1 MLTVTG
7 DDMDILRLLAAGTA
21 FAVCA
26 FEGFRRSRE
35 LKERAAFLAETAALL
50 ERFAVGIRCF
60 KRTSDELIEHE
71 NGAFAR
77 LVKSFKATSCGVRE
91 AWEKACETLPKKREE
106 TALLLELGRSLGA
119 SDTESTLRLLD
130 RCGARIAALKAD
142 ADAEYSK
149 RGKAVFQ
156 VGTLCGIGA
165 AVMII

>member
-1 MLTVTG
+1 MTK
-7 DDMDILRLLAAGTA
+7 MDILRLLAALTA
-21 FAVCA
+21 FAVCT

-35 LKERAAFLAETAALL
+35 LKERSVFLAEISALS

-60 KRTSDELIEHE
+60 KRTSDELLEQE

-77 LVKSFKATSCGVRE
+77 LVRGYLNERGDFRA
-91 AWEKACETLPKKREE
+91 AWEKACGELSKSPKKREE
-106 TALLLELGRSLGA
+106 TALLQELGRSLGT
-119 SDTESTLRLLD
+119 SDTESTLRLLEQ
-130 RCGARIAALKAD
+130 CGARIAALKAA

-149 RGKAVFQ
+149 RGKAIFQ